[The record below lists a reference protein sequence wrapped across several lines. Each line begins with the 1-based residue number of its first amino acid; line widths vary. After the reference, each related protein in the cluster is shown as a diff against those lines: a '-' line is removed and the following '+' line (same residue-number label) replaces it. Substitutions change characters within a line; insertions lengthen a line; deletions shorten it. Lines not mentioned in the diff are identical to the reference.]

1 MGTHRTTNRFASF
14 DSDGSL
20 DALVADGLPEYPADG
35 ILSVLTDDQVGELHD
50 ALLVTATEL
59 AQDPEFDPAE
69 ATELAQHITAL
80 REEAATRMAAAPDA
94 GTADAGAGA
103 ADAGAGDAGTAA
115 PAVDPA
121 DRVAALAALDA
132 LTAGDAGAG
141 AGADAGAGGD
151 AGAATPVAGPSLS
164 AEDIGTAVAA
174 GITAAAPAIAEAALA
189 ARPPATT
196 RVGARDLGAYRPD
209 GMAPAPGAGEV
220 APRRG
225 RLVSAGDIPGV
236 ALGGELESMDQ
247 IVEAF
252 QARHRTIGRTSSGV
266 EEERVVV
273 ATLATSDADIPEG
286 RDLRGLGEEA
296 DRGEVRRRIRNALG
310 VNAIG
315 IDPWTRQERPIGRG
329 GIAVVDADALVASGG
344 LSAPV
349 EPYYPQLHV
358 GQAAMPTFDAIP
370 GFTAE
375 RGGIRLVTPASLNTL
390 ATATVVGQFTD
401 GVENTDTSFTSATAA
416 FTASDLGQPI
426 VGSGIPAGTII
437 ATVTNATTL
446 VLSAATTHTGTG
458 VTFRLPSRNPNN
470 LGPAVGLVT
479 AAQDAA
485 GPPNTIKFTY
495 DVPIGSQLEHDVY
508 SVYTSLQYANLTA
521 RTFPE
526 QVELNILLANDLAA
540 RIAEQA
546 ALDYIT
552 NFSTLLT
559 AAKTFGTARQLL
571 AQLEHAAA
579 YLRNS
584 LRMDP
589 SAIIRLGLPAWA
601 INAMRGDY
609 IASFIGGGDNWG
621 LSDDELMSWFQE
633 RALLPFFFQDGPSDI
648 SQLFPVVGSGAINN
662 GSNTA
667 TPVAIPDYPGQG
679 ATTSFRTK
687 VVSFMWPEGTWL
699 GLTTGEL
706 NIGLVRDSILNSQ
719 NRFRNFEERWVTP
732 AFVGSLGSSLRTVH
746 TVASDGTYGAAAS
759 ITLGAG
765 SGL

>member
-1 MGTHRTTNRFASF
+1 MGTYRTNRFASF
-14 DSDGSL
+14 DSHGNL

-35 ILSVLTDDQVGELHD
+35 DLSVLTDDQVGELHD
-50 ALLVTATEL
+50 ALMASATEL
-59 AQDPEFDPAE
+59 AADPEFDPAE
-69 ATELAQHITAL
+69 ATTLAERIGAL
-80 REEAATRMAAAPDA
+80 RTEAATRLAAEPAAPAAPEAPAAAP
-94 GTADAGAGA
+94 A
-103 ADAGAGDAGTAA
+103 A
-115 PAVDPA
+115 DPA
-121 DRVAALAALDA
+121 DREAALALLAG
-132 LTAGDAGAG
+132 LTPEAPE
-141 AGADAGAGGD
+141 GGT
-151 AGAATPVAGPSLS
+151 APEATPLAATPAPAIS
-164 AEDIGTAVAA
+164 AEDIATAVTA
-174 GITAAAPAIAEAALA
+174 GITAAAPAIAEATLA
-189 ARPPATT
+189 AQPTGPA
-196 RVGARDLGAYRPD
+196 RLPARAADLGAYRPA

-225 RLVSAGDIPGV
+225 HLVSAGDIPGV
-236 ALGGELESMDQ
+236 ALGGELESMDD
-247 IVEAF
+247 IVAAF

-273 ATLATSDADIPEG
+273 ATLATADSDIPEG
-286 RDLRGLGEEA
+286 RDLRGLNNEA
-296 DRGEVRRRIRNALG
+296 DRGEVKRRIREALG
-310 VNAIG
+310 KDAIG

-329 GIAVVDADALVASGG
+329 GIAVGNPDALVASGG
-344 LSAPV
+344 LAAPV

-375 RGGIRLVTPASLNTL
+375 RGGIRLVSPASLNTL

-401 GVENTDTSFTSATAA
+401 GVENTDTSFVSATAA

-426 VGSGIPAGTII
+426 VGAGIPAGTII
-437 ATVTNATTL
+437 ATVTNGTTV
-446 VLSAATTHTGTG
+446 VLSAATTATATG

-495 DVPIGSQLEHDVY
+495 DVPDGTQVEHDVY

-540 RIAEQA
+540 RVAEQA
-546 ALDYIT
+546 ALNYIT
-552 NFSTLLT
+552 NWSTLLT

-589 SAIIRLGLPAWA
+589 MAIIRLGLPAWA

-609 IASFIGGGDNWG
+609 ISSFIGGGDNWG
-621 LSDDELMSWFQE
+621 LSDDELMAWFRD
-633 RALLPFFFQDGPSDI
+633 RALLPFFYQDGPSDV
-648 SQLFPVVGSGAINN
+648 SQLFPVVGSGAINT

-667 TPVAIPDYPGQG
+667 TPVALPDYPGSG
-679 ATTSFRTK
+679 SSTAFRTK

-732 AFVGSLGSSLRTVH
+732 AFVGSVGSSLRTVH
-746 TVASDGTYGAAAS
+746 TVAADGTYGAAAS